1 MITAQ
6 GKTFFKRAVAGQ
18 GGIVGAVAIGI
29 GNAAAS
35 LNDTKLQFEFAR
47 VPVDL
52 TAFDFQTDKII
63 FKGTL
68 PEEAGGRIY
77 EIGIFTM
84 QDNPAAG
91 VGNNRII
98 TTFDSDTEDWGTSA
112 AFVSATHRIGSD
124 ALVATPAANATTSL
138 VLSNLGID
146 LSDSLSSDT
155 FTFAYNVDNSN
166 AATIRLRFRTNSTNY
181 YEHVISSPTTGY
193 KLQSFTK
200 GSLAVVGT
208 PDWLDINEIEIQ
220 VTSTAGG
227 AASVWF
233 DGLRIDDTS
242 SVTPEYGLVARFV
255 VSPEVIKSEG
265 VEFDIEYAL
274 GVTAG

>member
-1 MITAQ
+1 MITTQ
-6 GKTFFKRAVAGQ
+6 GKAFFKRGLAGQ
-18 GGIVGAVAIGI
+18 GGIVGALAIGI
-29 GNAAAS
+29 GNTAAS

-47 VPVDL
+47 IPVDL
-52 TAFDFQTDKII
+52 TAFDFQNDKLI

-68 PEEAGGRIY
+68 PEEVGGRIY
-77 EIGIFTM
+77 EVGIFTL

-98 TTFDSDTEDWGTSA
+98 TTFDSDTEDWGASA
-112 AFVSATHRIGSD
+112 AYVSATHRIGSD
-124 ALVATPAANATTSL
+124 ALVATPAASATTSL
-138 VLSNLGID
+138 ILSNLGID

-155 FTFAYNVDNSN
+155 FTLAYNVDNAN
-166 AATIRLRFRTNSTNY
+166 TATVRLRFRTNATNY
-181 YEHVISSPTTGY
+181 YEYVISNPTTGY
-193 KLQSFTK
+193 KLQAFTK
-200 GSLAVVGT
+200 GSLTVVGT

-220 VTSTAGG
+220 VVATSGG

-233 DGLRIDDTS
+233 DGLRIDDTT

-274 GVTAG
+274 GVTA